1 VAGLALGDYL
11 LWNSSVGGGSS
22 ILAFVS
28 GLSLVP
34 LALATA
40 WLLVLTLARAL
51 ARSTRPRTQRPR
63 HAATHVRGPA
73 APRVMRLRADGLP
86 TGSLRA
92 GALLTD
98 ADAEKAQATAATA
111 SSRKIAA

>member
-1 VAGLALGDYL
+1 VAGLTLGDYL

-22 ILAFVS
+22 VLAFIS

-40 WLLVLTLARAL
+40 WLLALTLARAL

-63 HAATHVRGPA
+63 HAATRARRAA
-73 APRVMRLRADGLP
+73 APRVARLRAG
-86 TGSLRA
+86 GLRA
-92 GALLTD
+92 GALHADTD
-98 ADAEKAQATAATA
+98 AESAHATAATA

>member
-1 VAGLALGDYL
+1 MAGLTLGDYL

-22 ILAFVS
+22 VLAFVS
-28 GLSLVP
+28 GLTLLP

-63 HAATHVRGPA
+63 HAATRTRRAA
-73 APRVMRLRADGLP
+73 APRVARLGAGGLR
-86 TGSLRA
+86 T
-92 GALLTD
+92 GALHADTD
-98 ADAEKAQATAATA
+98 AESAHATAATA

>member
-1 VAGLALGDYL
+1 MAGLTLGDYL

-22 ILAFVS
+22 VLAFIS

-51 ARSTRPRTQRPR
+51 ARSTRPRTRRPLQ
-63 HAATHVRGPA
+63 AATRTRSAA
-73 APRVMRLRADGLP
+73 APHLARLRADGL
-86 TGSLRA
+86 RA
-92 GALLTD
+92 GALHAD
-98 ADAEKAQATAATA
+98 ADAESAHATAATA

>member
-1 VAGLALGDYL
+1 MAGLTLGDYL

-40 WLLVLTLARAL
+40 WLLALALARAL
-51 ARSTRPRTQRPR
+51 ARGTRPRTQRPR
-63 HAATHVRGPA
+63 QAATRTRRAA
-73 APRVMRLRADGLP
+73 APHLTRLRTDGLRSG
-86 TGSLRA
+86 TLHA
-92 GALLTD
+92 D
-98 ADAEKAQATAATA
+98 ADAENAQATAATA